1 LRLENWASTR
11 CNLSFADQPFAADAK
26 KYPKKGMGQ
35 ANQITVADFGIVSK
49 LEKTIIFLTDML

>member
-35 ANQITVADFGIVSK
+35 ANQITVADFGKRPSISRALPPV
-49 LEKTIIFLTDML
+49 